1 MDGNV
6 IRGVTFSGALW
17 LGGGRKEKKSAWHH
31 LQDSVGS
38 LAGQLRLPSAAAELK
53 AVLKCIFHLN
63 ETQGCRVV

>member
-6 IRGVTFSGALW
+6 IEVSHFLGPCGW
-17 LGGGRKEKKSAWHH
+17 GGGRKEKKSAWHH